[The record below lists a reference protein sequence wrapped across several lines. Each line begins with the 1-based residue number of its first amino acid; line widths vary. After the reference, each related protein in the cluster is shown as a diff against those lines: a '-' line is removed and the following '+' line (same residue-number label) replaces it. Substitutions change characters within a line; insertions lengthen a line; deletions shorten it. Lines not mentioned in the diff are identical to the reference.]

1 MLILPT
7 VHINGTS
14 KQELFDTYFE
24 ALDAI
29 AAARV
34 ALTKACPNGRD
45 YYVQGP
51 LGIQQ
56 AMSQHADRLQRLETI
71 YDELHAIAE
80 HVQS

>member
-7 VHINGTS
+7 VHLNGTS

-29 AAARV
+29 ATARV
-34 ALTKACPNGRD
+34 ALTKAYPNGRD
-45 YYVQGP
+45 YYPQGNTA
-51 LGIQQ
+51 IQQ

-80 HVQS
+80 HVQP